1 MTTGFPPGDLERH
14 EAFMREAMKEAAR
27 ALEQGEVPVGCVI
40 VKRGEIVA
48 RGCNATNITRN
59 ATRHAEFEA
68 IDELLEGCDG
78 DLERAREGG
87 LDLYVTC
94 EPCVMC
100 AGALSLVGF
109 RRAFFG
115 CPNDKFGG
123 CGSVI
128 SVHQQACGACGEGGG
143 RAGTPFEAYGGICQ
157 EEAVEILR
165 QFYTYG
171 NPRAPAPKR
180 AVTDGPRVLP
190 DGELGHGSS

>member
-1 MTTGFPPGDLERH
+1 M
-14 EAFMREAMKEAAR
+14 
-27 ALEQGEVPVGCVI
+27 GCVI

-59 ATRHAEFEA
+59 ATVSERGARRFVISGAASENATDPSNSLLPPQRHAEFEA

-143 RAGTPFEAYGGICQ
+143 RAGTPFEAYG
-157 EEAVEILR
+157 
-165 QFYTYG
+165 
-171 NPRAPAPKR
+171 
-180 AVTDGPRVLP
+180 
-190 DGELGHGSS
+190 